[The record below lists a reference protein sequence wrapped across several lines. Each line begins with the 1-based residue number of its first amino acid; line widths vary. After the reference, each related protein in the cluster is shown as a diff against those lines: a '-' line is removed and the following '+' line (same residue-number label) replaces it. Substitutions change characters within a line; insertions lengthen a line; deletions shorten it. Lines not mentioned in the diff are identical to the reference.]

1 MLFFINKTERVVEV
15 TSSQISLDSD
25 CCSIFESLQEI
36 PYIKDLLPKNPSAYT
51 VEVIQKVSN
60 LLVDYALVKGDPAR
74 RVWHEI
80 TELLQVAGT
89 KLGYL
94 IPTHFPEKTQEALA
108 CLTQIQKIKLPPPPS
123 ALPFTYLTGDAP
135 EKAGNDSVTTFNANI
150 LFMPDDYTWFFGGV
164 RRWEE
169 RVDEVSAKIL
179 AEDADVVSLQEMHT
193 VEGSYVLYERLK
205 ETYAHFYINI
215 GQADL
220 TQDPSQI
227 RMNSGL
233 FVASKYPIQ
242 GPEFVPFTADG
253 RQEGINKGFFHGTLM
268 VGGNPFC
275 SIYHTHLNPFE
286 NELACQVREEEAK
299 DILSSMNE
307 RDLFSILLG
316 DLNVN
321 RESAEWLSSPL
332 SQKFICNYP
341 PGEGPTCTD
350 TLGKYVETPKDMRK
364 NLQEEG
370 HTCDYALLYQKN
382 SEAIL
387 QSRQIKFYDL
397 NDPEHALSDH
407 QGLFSIITGVTH

>member
-1 MLFFINKTERVVEV
+1 MEV
-15 TSSQISLDSD
+15 LSSSFSD
-25 CCSIFESLQEI
+25 PVGYQSFEHLQEI
-36 PYIKDLLPKNPSAYT
+36 PYMGDLLPKDLSAYT
-51 VEVIQKVSN
+51 LEVVQEVGR
-60 LLVDYALVKGDPAR
+60 LLIDYTSHEGAPSR
-74 RVWHEI
+74 RVWHQV

-94 IPTHFPEKTQEALA
+94 IPTHFPEKAQEALA
-108 CLTQIQKIKLPPPPS
+108 CLDQIRAIKLPKPPS
-123 ALPFTYLTGDAP
+123 AIPFTYLKGDGP
-135 EKAGNDSVTTFNANI
+135 EKAGGDSITTFNANV

-169 RVDEVSAKIL
+169 RVDEVSTKIL

-193 VEGSYVLYERLK
+193 VEGSYALYEKLK
-205 ETYAHFYINI
+205 GTYAYFYINI

-220 TQDPSQI
+220 TQDPNQI
-227 RMNSGL
+227 QMNSGL
-233 FVASKYPIQ
+233 FIASKYPIQ
-242 GPEFVPFTADG
+242 GPEFVSFTAKG

-275 SIYHTHLNPFE
+275 GIYHTHLNPFE
-286 NELACQVREEEAK
+286 NELACQVRKEET
-299 DILSSMNE
+299 DSILSSMNE

-321 RESAEWLSSPL
+321 REAAEWFSSPL
-332 SQKFICNYP
+332 SQNFICNYP

-364 NLQEEG
+364 NVQEEG

-382 SEAIL
+382 SEASL
-387 QSRQIKFYDL
+387 RSRQVKFYDL
-397 NDPEHALSDH
+397 ANPERASSDH
-407 QGLFSIITGVTH
+407 QGLFSTVTK